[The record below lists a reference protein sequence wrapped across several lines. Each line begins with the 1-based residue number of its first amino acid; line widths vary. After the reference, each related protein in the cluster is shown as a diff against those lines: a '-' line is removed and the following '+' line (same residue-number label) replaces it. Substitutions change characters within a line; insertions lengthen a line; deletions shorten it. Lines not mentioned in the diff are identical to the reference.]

1 VATAIDDRIAQDTDT
16 TDTVYSTYVAN
27 GRTVQFAGLVAPG
40 EYQFNVYVPQS
51 APNGDNPIT
60 VQYGGLSTQSGVLL
74 TVQH

>member
-1 VATAIDDRIAQDTDT
+1 MLPTLPVVQIGGINA
-16 TDTVYSTYVAN
+16 
-27 GRTVQFAGLVAPG
+27 TVQFAGLVAPG
-40 EYQFNVYVPQS
+40 EYQFNVYVPAS